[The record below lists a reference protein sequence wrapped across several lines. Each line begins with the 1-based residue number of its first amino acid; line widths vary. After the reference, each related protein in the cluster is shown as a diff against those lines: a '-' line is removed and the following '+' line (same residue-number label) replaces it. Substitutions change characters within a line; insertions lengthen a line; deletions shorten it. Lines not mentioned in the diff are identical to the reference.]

1 MRASHGRE
9 AALVTTPGTG
19 TRGDAR
25 NIDLAEVA
33 KLVAAIEEDLA
44 RVQEG
49 SRDVDALRTEVRAL
63 SRLLE
68 AKAGEHEMGPGLQ
81 NVQRLL
87 GGLEAVAVEDG
98 FKAADYLARIGKMLA
113 L

>member
-1 MRASHGRE
+1 M
-9 AALVTTPGTG
+9 TIPDTG
-19 TRGDAR
+19 TPGDAR

-33 KLVAAIEEDLA
+33 KLVAAIEDDLA
-44 RVQEG
+44 RVQAG
-49 SRDVDALRTEVRAL
+49 SRDVDALRDEVRAL
-63 SRLLE
+63 SSLLN
-68 AKAGEHEMGPGLQ
+68 ANAGQQEMDHGLQ

-87 GGLEAVAVEDG
+87 GGIEAVAVEDG

>member
-1 MRASHGRE
+1 M
-9 AALVTTPGTG
+9 TTPE
-19 TRGDAR
+19 TRTPGDAR

-49 SRDVDALRTEVRAL
+49 SSDVEALREEVRAL
-63 SRLLE
+63 NRLLD
-68 AKAGEHEMGPGLQ
+68 ANADQQEMGPGLQ

-87 GGLEAVAVEDG
+87 GGIEAVAVEDG